1 MKDFAAVR
9 EGGLCFPTHP
19 DRTTDMTELPWSE
32 PFDLFASWMK
42 DAAAKEINDP
52 DAMNLATVDDR
63 GRPSSRMVLLK
74 SVDPRGFVFYTN
86 LESRKG
92 RELAANPFVAL
103 CFHWKSLR
111 RQVRVEGPVEPVSDE
126 EADAYYASRA
136 RGSQIGAWAS
146 QQSRP
151 LESRFALEKRVAE
164 FTAKFGFGK
173 VPRPAHWSG
182 FRVLPQRIEFWTD
195 KPFRLHDRAV
205 YVREGDAWTMEKLY
219 P

>member
-1 MKDFAAVR
+1 
-9 EGGLCFPTHP
+9 
-19 DRTTDMTELPWSE
+19 MTVLPWSE
-32 PFDLFASWMK
+32 PFDLFAAWMK
-42 DAAAKEINDP
+42 EAAAKEVNDP
-52 DAMNLATVDDR
+52 EAMNLATVDDK

-74 SVDPRGFVFYTN
+74 AVDARGFVFYTN

-92 RELAANPFVAL
+92 RDLSANPFVAL
-103 CFHWKSLR
+103 NFHWKSLR
-111 RQVRVEGPVEPVSDE
+111 RQVRVEGPVEPVSEE
-126 EADAYYASRA
+126 EADEYFASRA

-164 FTAKFGFGK
+164 FAAKFGLGK

-182 FRVLPQRIEFWTD
+182 YRVLPQRIEFWTD
-195 KPFRLHDRAV
+195 KPFRLHERAV
-205 YVREGDAWTMEKLY
+205 YTRAGEAWTIEKLY

>member
-1 MKDFAAVR
+1 
-9 EGGLCFPTHP
+9 
-19 DRTTDMTELPWSE
+19 MTVLPWSE

-42 DAAAKEINDP
+42 DATAKEVNDP

-74 SVDPRGFVFYTN
+74 SVDPRGFVFYSN

-92 RELAANPFVAL
+92 RELAGNPFVAL
-103 CFHWKSLR
+103 CFHWKGLR
-111 RQVRVEGPVEPVSDE
+111 RQVRVEGPVEQVSDE

-164 FTAKFGFGK
+164 FTAKFGLSK

-195 KPFRLHDRAV
+195 KPFRLHERAV
-205 YVREGDAWTMEKLY
+205 YVREGEAWTMEKLY

>member
-1 MKDFAAVR
+1 
-9 EGGLCFPTHP
+9 
-19 DRTTDMTELPWSE
+19 MTVLPWSE
-32 PFDLFASWMK
+32 PFDLFAAWMK
-42 DAAAKEINDP
+42 DATAKEVNDP
-52 DAMNLATVDDR
+52 EAMNLATVDDR

-74 SVDPRGFVFYTN
+74 AVDARGFVFYTN

-92 RELAANPFVAL
+92 RELSANPFVAL

-126 EADAYYASRA
+126 EADAYFASRA
-136 RGSQIGAWAS
+136 RGSQLGAWAS

-164 FTAKFGFGK
+164 FTAKFGLGK

-182 FRVLPQRIEFWTD
+182 YRVLPQRIEFWTD
-195 KPFRLHDRAV
+195 KPFRLHERLV
-205 YVREGDAWTMEKLY
+205 YTRGGDTWTLEKLY

>member
-1 MKDFAAVR
+1 
-9 EGGLCFPTHP
+9 
-19 DRTTDMTELPWSE
+19 MTVLPWSE
-32 PFDLFASWMK
+32 PFDLFAAWMK
-42 DAAAKEINDP
+42 EATAKEANDP
-52 DAMNLATVDDR
+52 DAMNLATVDER

-74 SVDPRGFVFYTN
+74 AVDGRGFVFYTN

-92 RELAANPFVAL
+92 TDLAANPFVAL

-111 RQVRVEGPVEPVSDE
+111 RQVRIEGPVEPVSDE

-164 FTAKFGFGK
+164 FTAKFGLAK
-173 VPRPAHWSG
+173 IPRPAHWSG

-195 KPFRLHDRAV
+195 KPFRLHERAV
-205 YVREGDAWTMEKLY
+205 YAREGEAWTMEKLY

>member
-1 MKDFAAVR
+1 
-9 EGGLCFPTHP
+9 
-19 DRTTDMTELPWSE
+19 MTVLPWSE
-32 PFDLFASWMK
+32 PFDRFASWMT
-42 DAAAKEINDP
+42 DATVKEINDP

-74 SVDPRGFVFYTN
+74 AVDPRGFVFYTN

-92 RELAANPFVAL
+92 NELAANPFVAL

-111 RQVRVEGPVEPVSDE
+111 RQVRVEGPAEPVSDE

-164 FTAKFGFGK
+164 FTAKFGLGK

-195 KPFRLHDRAV
+195 KPFRLHERAV
-205 YVREGDAWTMEKLY
+205 YLREGEAWTLENLY